1 MCNNVKQDL
10 DHPQLWA
17 GVRFFFQLVN
27 FLSCPLLSTDLVFSS
42 LRKSATAKGLCRRF
56 TTYIYWAEKQLAAL
70 CPQLHCLPAGN
81 GMHESF
87 IRGGEP
93 LSVVSDLE
101 ICIRT
106 QTHRKWK
113 STGGGQRL
121 DIPRW
126 WPQTHLHT
134 PGWPGLQCCHHSTR
148 RQKSWKHLCFNSSAE
163 NGFEKEPP
171 YCYMFLFCAVLH

>member
-106 QTHRKWK
+106 QTHRKTRHSSLVAANTFTHTRVAWPSVLPSFNQKTKELKASVLRFFCWK
-113 STGGGQRL
+113 WVWKRATL
-121 DIPRW
+121 L
-126 WPQTHLHT
+126 LHVFI
-134 PGWPGLQCCHHSTR
+134 
-148 RQKSWKHLCFNSSAE
+148 LCSSSL
-163 NGFEKEPP
+163 NIT
-171 YCYMFLFCAVLH
+171 LTV